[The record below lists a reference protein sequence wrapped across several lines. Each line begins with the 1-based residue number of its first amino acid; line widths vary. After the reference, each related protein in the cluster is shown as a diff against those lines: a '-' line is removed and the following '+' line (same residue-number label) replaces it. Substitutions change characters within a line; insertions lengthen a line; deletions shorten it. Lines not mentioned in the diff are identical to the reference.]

1 MTEDE
6 RRQQRREAS
15 IKAAAR
21 RGKEGMRQAT
31 LKGLANRTP
40 EQLSEAARKAAATRN
55 RNRTA
60 KKDEGQ
66 APGS

>member
-6 RRQQRREAS
+6 RREKRREAS

-40 EQLSEAARKAAATRN
+40 EQLSEAAKKAAVTRN
-55 RNRTA
+55 RNREER
-60 KKDEGQ
+60 KREG
-66 APGS
+66 G

>member
-6 RRQQRREAS
+6 RREKRREAS

-40 EQLSEAARKAAATRN
+40 EQLSQAARKAAATPAQN
-55 RNRTA
+55 RAA
-60 KKDEGQ
+60 KKNEDS